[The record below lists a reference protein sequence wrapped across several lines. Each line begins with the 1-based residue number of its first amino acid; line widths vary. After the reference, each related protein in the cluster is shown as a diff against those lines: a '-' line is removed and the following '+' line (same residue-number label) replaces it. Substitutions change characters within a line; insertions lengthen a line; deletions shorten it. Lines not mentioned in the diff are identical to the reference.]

1 MIRIRPAEAADIGA
15 MSAALTASIRD
26 LCTADHGNR
35 PDILNGWLA
44 NKTPA
49 GVAKMLA
56 NPRAT
61 LFVAEHDGTIAA
73 VGAISAD
80 GAIGLSLNG
89 KSFPATEAYTG
100 KVGDTVMVNYYNEGL
115 LAHPM
120 HLHQPM
126 GWIIAKDGREL
137 LQPMPGDTINVAP
150 GERYTVLYKLVDMAV
165 GLRVTPETER
175 EGLDLAEH
183 GERAYTV

>member
-1 MIRIRPAEAADIGA
+1 VIRIRPAEAADIGA

-80 GAIGLSLNG
+80 GAIGLNYVD
-89 KSFPATEAYTG
+89 PAFRFRGVSKA
-100 KVGDTVMVNYYNEGL
+100 L
-115 LAHPM
+115 LAHM
-120 HLHQPM
+120 
-126 GWIIAKDGREL
+126 E
-137 LQPMPGDTINVAP
+137 
-150 GERYTVLYKLVDMAV
+150 TVLAARGFAEGRLTSTRTAHRFYRDAGWLDD
-165 GLRVTPETER
+165 GPPER
-175 EGLDLAEH
+175 MFDLESYPMRKPLA
-183 GERAYTV
+183 